1 MNPQDFISDS
11 ANNLAES
18 LNEQIMLA
26 AIDIINDTINLD
38 KIIQDDKDK
47 RLAEYNEAY
56 ESCKD
61 DDIRAAM
68 QYTEFSFANTQEKF
82 KYAFAALI
90 EKGYTFTH
98 DVNHA
103 WIVSIKIFK
112 LESTKLFQLKSNFT
126 TSIDPIS

>member
-47 RLAEYNEAY
+47 RLADFQEAY
-56 ESCKD
+56 DSCTD
-61 DDIRAAM
+61 QDIKLAM
-68 QYTEFSFANTQEKF
+68 VYDEFTFKNTAEKF
-82 KYAFAALI
+82 KYAFSALI
-90 EKGYTFTH
+90 EAGYTFTH